1 MRAAASA
8 ASAWAA
14 TWSSGVSSRSDWAS
28 PCTHSSPSSCWT
40 GFSLQQD
47 GQCDLWPPRSC
58 SSPQGPS
65 EYTSSGCI
73 LCAGP
78 EPLPPK
84 GLQYLVLLS
93 HAHSREC
100 SLVPGL
106 RGPGGQD
113 GGLVWECSA
122 GHTFSWEPSLNPTP
136 PEAPKPAPIPHTSLA
151 GWCPEGRSRQEPA
164 GLESEHDERTQE
176 ARLPRGVGPPPETF
190 LPPREEQD
198 EEDEDDDE
206 DEEEMLSDASLWTY
220 SSSPDDSEPDVPRP
234 PLSSVTCTSEGE
246 RPLSP
251 AVLTTPLAVSSLP
264 VSPVGSRAPLTS
276 TVEVQLELSGTPL
289 AAQHTESLASPGTQA
304 LSAAPV
310 SAWDEDTAQIGPKR
324 IRKAAKRE
332 LMPCDFPG
340 CGRIFSNRQ
349 YLNHHKKYQ
358 HIHQKSFCCP
368 EPACGKSF
376 NFKKHLKEH
385 VKLHSDTRDYICE
398 FCARSFRTSSNL
410 VIHRRIHTGEKPL
423 QCEICGFTCRQ
434 KASLNWHRRKHAE
447 TVAALRFP
455 CEFCGKRFEK
465 PDSVAAHCSKS
476 HPALLPT
483 QESPGL
489 LESCPSISAPE
500 SLRSTEGFGPLT
512 SSGSTLASSAVST
525 SPLLGKPDSRD

>member
-1 MRAAASA
+1 MA
-8 ASAWAA
+8 
-14 TWSSGVSSRSDWAS
+14 
-28 PCTHSSPSSCWT
+28 SSPAVDVSCRRREKRRQLDARRSKCRIRLGGHMEQWCLLKERL
-40 GFSLQQD
+40 GFSLHSQLAKFLLD
-47 GQCDLWPPRSC
+47 R
-58 SSPQGPS
+58 
-65 EYTSSGCI
+65 YTSSGCV

-84 GLQYLVLLS
+84 RLQYLVLLS

-122 GHTFSWEPSLNPTP
+122 GHTFSWGPSLSPTP
-136 PEAPKPAPIPHTSLA
+136 SEAPKPASLPHTTRRSWCSEATSGQELA
-151 GWCPEGRSRQEPA
+151 D
-164 GLESEHDERTQE
+164 LESEHDERTQE
-176 ARLPRGVGPPPETF
+176 ARLP
-190 LPPREEQD
+190 
-198 EEDEDDDE
+198 
-206 DEEEMLSDASLWTY
+206 S
-220 SSSPDDSEPDVPRP
+220 SEPDAPRLLP
-234 PLSSVTCTSEGE
+234 SPVTCTPKEGE
-246 RPLSP
+246 TPPAPAALSP
-251 AVLTTPLAVSSLP
+251 PLAVPSLSASSL
-264 VSPVGSRAPLTS
+264 GSRAPPLA
-276 TVEVQLELSGTPL
+276 EVGVQPELSRTPQ
-289 AAQHTESLASPGTQA
+289 AAQQTEALASTGSQA
-304 LSAAPV
+304 QSAPTP
-310 SAWDEDTAQIGPKR
+310 AWDEDTAQIGPKR

-358 HIHQKSFCCP
+358 HIHQKSFSCP

-385 VKLHSDTRDYICE
+385 MKLHSDTRDYICE

-434 KASLNWHRRKHAE
+434 KASLNWHQRKHAE

-465 PDSVAAHCSKS
+465 PDSVAAHRSKS
-476 HPALLPT
+476 HPVLLLAP
-483 QESPGL
+483 QESPSGS
-489 LESCPSISAPE
+489 LEPCPSISAP
-500 SLRSTEGFGPLT
+500 GPLG
-512 SSGSTLASSAVST
+512 SSEGSRPSASPQA
-525 SPLLGKPDSRD
+525 PILLPQQ